1 MLLCSITFFIMTQD
15 DSKIATKD
23 TSGGDSTSFISSGK
37 WESWGWDSTYNDFF
51 QETSDGNISIGPKA
65 QKAGIEVFTTILGY
79 ILPLAIIIVVAGA
92 FHVYVQK
99 WGGATAIK
107 ENYTF
112 LCPYLN
118 YSITGIGNEYKCDNT
133 QTIEASYT
141 KKRLDIENGILNS
154 LNEYIPIKLTKNI
167 LLTSPERKFAIDT
180 YERKIQMDQ
189 IIEKFE
195 TIRNNSKSIA
205 VSTNNISCNGI
216 TINNGNLTT
225 QCSIYGWASGNDDEN
240 GKLGS
245 SRIEALRFVSNLAD
259 TSKSQFILLNPP
271 TSLSMEKID
280 QSDLDWFESRTVLS
294 IECSFVPFSNSEK
307 F

>member
-1 MLLCSITFFIMTQD
+1 MTKD
-15 DSKIATKD
+15 DSKIAAKD
-23 TSGGDSTSFISSGK
+23 NPAAETTSFISSGK
-37 WESWGWDSTYNDFF
+37 WESWSWDSTYNDFF

-65 QKAGIEVFTTILGY
+65 QKAGIEVFTTVLWY
-79 ILPLAIIIVVAGA
+79 ILPIVIIVVIGWA

-118 YSITGIGNEYKCDNT
+118 YGIDGISNDYICDNM
-133 QTIEASYT
+133 QVIEASYST
-141 KKRLDIENGILNS
+141 KRSEIEANILNS

-167 LLTSPERKFAIDT
+167 LLTSPERKFAINT
-180 YERKIQMDQ
+180 YENKVKMDE
-189 IIEKFE
+189 IMEKFE
-195 TIRNNSKSIA
+195 TVRNNSKSIA
-205 VSTNNISCNGI
+205 VTTNNIVCNGI
-216 TINNGNLTT
+216 SITNWNLTT

-245 SRIEALRFVSNLAD
+245 ARIETLRFVTNLAD

-271 TSLSMEKID
+271 TSLAMEKID
-280 QSDLDWFESRTVLS
+280 QIDLDGFESRTVIS
-294 IECSFVPFSNSEK
+294 IEATFVPFSNSEK